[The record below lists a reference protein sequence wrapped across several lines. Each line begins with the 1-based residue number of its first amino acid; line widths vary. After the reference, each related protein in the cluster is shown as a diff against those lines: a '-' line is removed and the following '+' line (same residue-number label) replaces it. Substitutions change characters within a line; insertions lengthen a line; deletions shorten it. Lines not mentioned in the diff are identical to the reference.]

1 MSSPITPDVQS
12 KIEHW
17 RKRSETDE
25 ITLEELKE
33 AVMML
38 RGGRLAAAAQSSTA
52 VRKRAIAAVPSADSM
67 LDELDGL

>member
-17 RKRSETDE
+17 RKRGEVGE
-25 ITLEELKE
+25 LTLEELRE
-33 AVMML
+33 AVALL
-38 RGGRLAAAAQSSTA
+38 RGGRLAAAQASSTA
-52 VRKRAIAAVPSADSM
+52 VRKRAIAAVPSADAM